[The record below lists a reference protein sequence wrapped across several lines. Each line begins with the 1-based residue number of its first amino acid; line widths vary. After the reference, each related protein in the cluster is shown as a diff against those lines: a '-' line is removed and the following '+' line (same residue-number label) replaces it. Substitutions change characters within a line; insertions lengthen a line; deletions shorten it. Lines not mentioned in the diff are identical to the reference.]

1 MTFVEELELYKEEF
15 DIDLNGY
22 GEIVPEE
29 ERACTCCFTGHRVM
43 SKSQRSEVL
52 YRLRSTI
59 LYFVSKGVVNFRAG
73 GALGFDT
80 MAAAS
85 VLIMKNKYPNV
96 RLDLILPCETQT
108 SGWHP
113 ESVKLYEEIKKR
125 ADNVSYVST
134 SYFRGVMQKRN
145 RALVDGADVCVA
157 FLRGG
162 AQGGTGYTVSY
173 AQKKG
178 VRVINLWEKLSPN
191 TSLE

>member
-1 MTFVEELELYKEEF
+1 MKTV
-15 DIDLNGY
+15 
-22 GEIVPEE
+22 
-29 ERACTCCFTGHRVM
+29 CFTGHREIAEGEAA
-43 SKSQRSEVL
+43 SLRDALDREIE
-52 YRLRSTI
+52 RLI
-59 LYFVSKGVVNFRAG
+59 LEGADVFRAG

-157 FLRGG
+157 FLRSG